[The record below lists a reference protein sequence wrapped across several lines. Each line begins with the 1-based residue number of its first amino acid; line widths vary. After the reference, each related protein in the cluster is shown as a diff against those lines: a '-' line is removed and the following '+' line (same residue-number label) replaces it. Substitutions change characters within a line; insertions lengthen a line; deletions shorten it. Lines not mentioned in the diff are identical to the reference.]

1 MGVAASGESKLQH
14 VRVEILLAAGAKM
27 LRVRHVNVNR
37 SLRPRVPQIVE
48 QAPYALVAVGTMA
61 TARTGPAFEVPAPR
75 EFPGLGKILNTRDP
89 FGSIRSV
96 FPRCSHFFLSR
107 QVTSSRLK
115 KSAIKGGYLRKNPVF
130 MLQSLSINGNGVRDI
145 ARVLKTS
152 PTTGIEELKKR
163 ISRAPCKPDFGEAAE
178 S

>member
-1 MGVAASGESKLQH
+1 
-14 VRVEILLAAGAKM
+14 M

-75 EFPGLGKILNTRDP
+75 ELPGLGKILNTRDP

-115 KSAIKGGYLRKNPVF
+115 KSTIKGGYLRKNPVF
-130 MLQSLSINGNGVRDI
+130 MLQSLGN
-145 ARVLKTS
+145 
-152 PTTGIEELKKR
+152 
-163 ISRAPCKPDFGEAAE
+163 
-178 S
+178 

>member
-75 EFPGLGKILNTRDP
+75 ELPGLGKILNTRDP

-130 MLQSLSINGNGVRDI
+130 MLQSPARGDLPFSCAFDDDCSRRDYSHTYAI
-145 ARVLKTS
+145 YGRPKCCASAFAQT
-152 PTTGIEELKKR
+152 
-163 ISRAPCKPDFGEAAE
+163 
-178 S
+178 